1 MASSTGMQYTG
12 GHAPT
17 HSFKKRRRKTEMTP
31 VTAVKM
37 NPSPSVIDNTVAAEL
52 PPSTSPSFSFPIGYY
67 DLHPDISINFQL
79 NRFYG
84 WVGDDSMLTEMREA
98 LAGVNDYPAFTK
110 IVLDLGEKALARHE
124 VRKGAYYLRLAEFF
138 LPFSDP
144 RKVPTRQRFV
154 DLLLDHLQIAPSAYC
169 RIPFE
174 TGWLP
179 AYRLTPKKPMGTLVV
194 FGGFDS
200 YIEEWLPAA
209 LVFRDAGYD
218 TILFEG
224 PGQGAALELAHLT
237 MSPEWD
243 KPVKAVLDYFH
254 LDAVTLMGFSLGGAL
269 VIRAAAFEPRVR
281 RVIAYDIMTNGL
293 ECFLRPLPA
302 PAQKE
307 LLDWIDTGNEGAVDK
322 FFADA
327 MAKSLLLDWMVK
339 LGMHNTG
346 TRTSYGMLKHYQ
358 KYETASISSRLTQDV
373 LLMAGAEDHYVP
385 VHQLP
390 DQIATLTQVRSL
402 TARLFTRAEQAQNHC
417 QTGNMGLA
425 FRIMIDWMTSLGP
438 IAKAL

>member
-1 MASSTGMQYTG
+1 MSPLTEVKTNSSR
-12 GHAPT
+12 A
-17 HSFKKRRRKTEMTP
+17 
-31 VTAVKM
+31 
-37 NPSPSVIDNTVAAEL
+37 VIDETTAPNLT
-52 PPSTSPSFSFPIGYY
+52 PFSSPSFSFPIGYY

-98 LAGVNDYPAFTK
+98 VAGVNDYPEFTK
-110 IVLDLGEKALARHE
+110 IVLDLGEKALARHQ

-138 LPFSDP
+138 LLFSDP
-144 RKVPTRQRFV
+144 RKLPTRQRFV

-169 RIPFE
+169 GIPFE

-179 AYRLTPKKPMGTLVV
+179 SYRLTPKEARGTLVV

-237 MSPEWD
+237 MSPEWER
-243 KPVKAVLDYFH
+243 PVKALLDFFR
-254 LDAVTLMGFSLGGAL
+254 LPAVTLMGFSLGGGLA
-269 VIRAAAFEPRVR
+269 IRAAAFEPRVR
-281 RVIAYDIMTNGL
+281 RVIAYDICTNAL
-293 ECFLRPLPA
+293 ECALRPLPP
-302 PAQKE
+302 PARKE
-307 LLDWIDTGNEGAVDK
+307 LLDWIDTGNEGAADK

-327 MAKSLLLDWMVK
+327 MAKSLLLDWMMK
-339 LGMHNTG
+339 LAIHNTG
-346 TRTSYGMLKHYQ
+346 VKTPYETLKHYQ
-358 KYETASISSRLTQDV
+358 KYETASVSSRLTQDV
-373 LLMAGAEDHYVP
+373 LLMAGAEDHYIP

-390 DQIATLTQVRSL
+390 DQIAPLTHVRSL
-402 TARLFTRAEQAQNHC
+402 TARLFTRAEQAQNHV
-417 QTGNMGLA
+417 QVGNMGLA
-425 FRIMIDWMTSLGP
+425 FRIMIDWMTGLGP
-438 IAKAL
+438 IETLTAE

>member
-1 MASSTGMQYTG
+1 MYPATEVKTNPNPAPELAIVNGGAASAA
-12 GHAPT
+12 AP
-17 HSFKKRRRKTEMTP
+17 P
-31 VTAVKM
+31 
-37 NPSPSVIDNTVAAEL
+37 
-52 PPSTSPSFSFPIGYY
+52 FSFPIGYY
-67 DLHPDISINFQL
+67 DLHPDVSINFQL

-138 LPFSDP
+138 LFFSDP
-144 RKVPTRQRFV
+144 RKLPTRQRFV
-154 DLLLDHLQIAPSAYC
+154 DLLLDHLQIAPSAYS

-179 AYRLTPKKPMGTLVV
+179 AYRLTPKKPRGTLVV

-237 MSPEWD
+237 MSPEWE
-243 KPVKAVLDYFH
+243 KPVKAVLDFFR
-254 LDAVTLMGFSLGGAL
+254 LDAVTLMGFSLGGGL

-281 RVIAYDIMTNGL
+281 RVIAYDIMTNAL
-293 ECFLRPLPA
+293 ECFLRPMP
-302 PAQKE
+302 PQAQKE
-307 LLDWIDTGNEGAVDK
+307 LLDGIDTGNEGAVDK
-322 FFADA
+322 FFTDA

-346 TRTSYGMLKHYQ
+346 TRTTYAMLKHYQ
-358 KYETASISSRLTQDV
+358 KYETAGISSRLSQDV

-390 DQIATLTQVRSL
+390 DQIATLTHVRSL

-417 QTGNMGLA
+417 QVGNMGLA
-425 FRIMIDWMTSLGP
+425 FRGMIDWMNGLGP
-438 IAKAL
+438 IERLTHE